1 MARVKPIQIDSMASH
16 SQGVKAKKHL
26 GQHFLNDHSI
36 AERIAQSVQC
46 LDPAAIILEIGPGT
60 GALTRPLIDRFG
72 TAVLALDVDSESVS
86 FLRSAPWMDQN
97 LVLEADFLRMQP
109 TDLPDP
115 KKKLVITGNF
125 PYNISSQILFKL
137 LDWREQSL
145 ELTGMFQKEV
155 AERVC
160 AQHGSKTYGILSV
173 LIQTYFEA
181 EYLFTVPPHVFTPP
195 PKVQSGVLRLLRRKE
210 ALAPEIPYAHLKRV
224 TKAAF
229 NQRRKTLRNALKS
242 GGLDINGVP
251 SETLSLRAEQLSPS
265 EFAQLAV
272 AIPGT
277 P

>member
-1 MARVKPIQIDSMASH
+1 MAAH
-16 SQGVKAKKHL
+16 SQGVRAKKHL

-46 LDPAAIILEIGPGT
+46 EDSSAIILEIGPGT
-60 GALTRPLIDRFG
+60 GALTQPLINRFG
-72 TAVLALDVDSESVS
+72 KAVLALDVDGESVE
-86 FLRSAPWMDQN
+86 FLQTASWIDKSQVM
-97 LVLEADFLRMQP
+97 EADFLRMQT

-115 KKKLVITGNF
+115 TKELVVTGNF

-137 LDWREQSL
+137 LDWREQSV

-160 AQHGSKTYGILSV
+160 ATHGSKTYGILSV
-173 LIQTYFEA
+173 LIQTYFDA

-210 ALAPEIPYAHLKRV
+210 PLEPEVPYAHLKRV

-242 GGLDINGVP
+242 GGLQIDGVP
-251 SETLSLRAEQLSPS
+251 LETLGLRAEQLSPAD
-265 EFAQLAV
+265 FATLAA
-272 AIPGT
+272 AIPRT